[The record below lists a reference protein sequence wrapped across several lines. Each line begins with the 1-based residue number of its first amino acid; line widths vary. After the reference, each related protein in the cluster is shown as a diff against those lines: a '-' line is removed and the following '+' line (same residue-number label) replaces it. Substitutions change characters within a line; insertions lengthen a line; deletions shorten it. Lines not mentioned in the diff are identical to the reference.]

1 MTAKESTPTPL
12 AAGATRAES
21 RAAVETENWK
31 LLQYFNYFRLAAG
44 LAASSVALTWG
55 TLPPLGQA
63 RPALFL
69 STSLTYTVLGL
80 IAAFTIRARKPDFD
94 THAVLLSFA
103 DITLLT
109 MLMHS
114 SGGLASG
121 VGLLLIAA
129 IGGASLMLGRKLTL
143 FYASLAAIA
152 ALLEQGWELIHDA
165 VAGVSIAGTDSLQGF
180 PIAGLFG
187 VGLYATA
194 FVGQSLATR
203 LRATEALAE
212 RRGVDAANLA
222 QMSELIIQRMQS
234 GVMVCEASGQVRKA
248 NEAAVKYLGI
258 PAGVAGKTNVNEI
271 SPDLAAQLVQWL
283 GSAAGEQRAPK
294 IFRSQAGYTL
304 LPRFMP
310 VGDTDARKSGSLGRR
325 SPVAGVV
332 VFLDDMVVL
341 KKQAQEL
348 KMSALARLT
357 ASIAHEIRNPLG
369 ALSNAAQLLSESSG
383 SEAEQK
389 RLLKIIDE
397 QTRRMNV
404 IVQNVTQLSR
414 RDRVNAT
421 RMVLDH
427 WLKDFVRQYCETLFV
442 PQGTF
447 AVVCPDGLSLC
458 ADSDQIHQVVTNL
471 CQNAL
476 RHSPPFTGT
485 PLLKLQGSTDKD
497 GRPCLDVI
505 DWGSGVPPEVAD
517 SIFDPF
523 FTTSPKG
530 TGLGLYIARE
540 LCEGNGGSLDY
551 FPGDGGV
558 GSRFRVTFARAEE
571 CSESIAI

>member
-1 MTAKESTPTPL
+1 MTAKESTPTRL
-12 AAGATRAES
+12 AVGATRAQS
-21 RAAVETENWK
+21 RAAVESENWK

-44 LAASSVALTWG
+44 LAASAVAIVWG
-55 TLPPLGQA
+55 TLPPLGEA
-63 RPALFL
+63 RPTLFL
-69 STSLTYTVLGL
+69 STSLTYALIGI
-80 IAAFTIRARKPDFD
+80 IAAFSIRARKPDFD
-94 THAVLLSFA
+94 TDAVLLSFA

-121 VGLLLIAA
+121 VGLLLLIA
-129 IGGASLMLGRKLTL
+129 IGGASLMLGRKLTM

-165 VAGVSIAGTDSLQGF
+165 VAGVAVINADSLQGF
-180 PIAGLFG
+180 PVAGLFG
-187 VGLYATA
+187 IGLYATA
-194 FVGQSLATR
+194 FVGQSLSMR

-222 QMSELIIQRMQS
+222 QLSELIIQRMQS
-234 GVMVCEASGQVRKA
+234 GVMVCESTGQIRKV

-258 PAGVAGKTNVNEI
+258 PADAADKVTVSDA
-271 SPDLAAQLVQWL
+271 SPDLAIQLVQWL
-283 GSAAGEQRAPK
+283 GSAVGEHRGPK

-304 LPRFMP
+304 LPRFMA
-310 VGDTDARKSGSLGRR
+310 VGDSEARQSGSSNRR
-325 SPVAGVV
+325 APIAGVV
-332 VFLDDMVVL
+332 VFLDDMAIL

-369 ALSNAAQLLSESSG
+369 ALSNAAQLLSEPSG
-383 SEAEQK
+383 NETEQK

-397 QTRRMNV
+397 QTRRMNI

-414 RDRVNAT
+414 RDRVNAA
-421 RMVLDH
+421 RMVLDT
-427 WLKDFVRQYCETLFV
+427 WLKEFVRQYCETLSV
-442 PQGTF
+442 PAGTF
-447 AVVCPDGLSLC
+447 AVVCPEGLGLC
-458 ADSDQIHQVVTNL
+458 GDSDQIHQVVTNL

-476 RHSPPFTGT
+476 RHSPRFTGT
-485 PLLKLQGSTDKD
+485 PLLKLLGGTDKE
-497 GRPCLDVI
+497 GRPYLDVI
-505 DWGSGVPPEVAD
+505 DWGTGVPPEIVD

-540 LCEGNGGSLDY
+540 LCEGNGGALDY
-551 FPGDGGV
+551 YPGDGGV

-571 CSESIAI
+571 CTE